1 MDIQI
6 VFKHVGNA
14 PILRQTK
21 YSYRL
26 NLERNQPF
34 VELINYLDHL
44 LWPEP
49 HQKQPLYLYIN
60 SIFIPAMDEQL
71 VNLYKVIHYFAY
83 YIFTNKCFAIDGTLY
98 IHYSLVPAWR

>member
-1 MDIQI
+1 MLIINVLYHLHESDLGKIIHLIMDIQI
-6 VFKHVGNA
+6 VFKPVGNT
-14 PILRQTK
+14 PILRQNK

-44 LWPEP
+44 LWPDP

-60 SIFIPAMDEQL
+60 SVFIPAMDEQL
-71 VNLYKVIHYFAY
+71 VNLYKVID
-83 YIFTNKCFAIDGTLY
+83 CC
-98 IHYSLVPAWR
+98 